1 MQLFHSQ
8 PVVKYA
14 MLDDVYNNKIIELAA
29 NITHVGRL
37 KNPSKTATKV
47 SRLCGSK
54 VTVDIILMDNVVTDF
69 AHEVKACALGQAS
82 SSIMAKNIIGS
93 TVDELMN
100 VSEQMRKMLRE
111 NGPAPKGKWG
121 DLGYLEPVK
130 DYKSRHS
137 STLLTF
143 EAVNEAIRSN

>member
-1 MQLFHSQ
+1 
-8 PVVKYA
+8 

-29 NITHVGRL
+29 NISHIGRL
-37 KNPSKTATKV
+37 KNPSATVTKV

-54 VTVDIILMDNVVTDF
+54 VTVDIVLSDNIVTDF

-93 TVDELMN
+93 TVDELLY
-100 VSEQMRKMLRE
+100 VSEQMIKMLKE
-111 NGPAPKGKWG
+111 NGPVPKGKWA
-121 DLGYLEPVK
+121 DLGYLEPVR

-143 EAVNEAIRSN
+143 EAVNEAIQNQLV

>member
-1 MQLFHSQ
+1 
-8 PVVKYA
+8 

-29 NITHVGRL
+29 SISHVGRL

-54 VTVDIILMDNVVTDF
+54 VTVDVVLSDNIVTDF

-93 TVDELMN
+93 TVDELLN
-100 VSEQMRKMLRE
+100 ISEQMKKMLKE
-111 NGPAPKGKWG
+111 NGPVPKGKWA

-143 EAVNEAIRSN
+143 EAVNEAIQSN